1 MNEYQE
7 NEDFESSDND
17 SVDASIT
24 VSDKGDGDL
33 VLNELVVYHYDV
45 RHEFSEEYFVG
56 YQIASLLGYTN
67 TKQVIKNTVSKCNQL
82 EFRDLPDEI
91 KKPHLDPRVIL
102 INRDGAIEILI
113 KTRKR
118 ISPDVLHILKR
129 FGIETTNRKC
139 LTKEQQTLSA
149 LTNAFKTEKFEDQFK
164 VGRYYLDLYFTDCKI
179 VVECDEN
186 GHADRKPGDERKRMD
201 FVNEKLELTD
211 DNWIRYNPDERDFDI
226 SKVIGR
232 IFRKIIELKSKKH
245 ELETKKLEE
254 YLQQNQFIQPIE
266 IQQVKLCSTCREEKP
281 LTEFNANRSHK
292 DGLEIRCKECRKNI
306 QMKYKVTMEKIEV
319 LNKICPQCKQD
330 KLASEYYKHASRK
343 DNLNNICKDCSKEMD
358 KRVINTPKIVVES
371 KKCSTCKIDKN
382 IDEFHKKKKSFDGY
396 NGVCKTCTNERN
408 DKKVNSR
415 EIIVIESKTC
425 SNCKIIKSAEDFGKC
440 KTAPDGYKGQCKNCL
455 GEKNKN
461 YKINRIQ
468 QTIQEV

>member
-1 MNEYQE
+1 
-7 NEDFESSDND
+7 
-17 SVDASIT
+17 
-24 VSDKGDGDL
+24 
-33 VLNELVVYHYDV
+33 LNPK
-45 RHEFSEEYFVG
+45 
-56 YQIASLLGYTN
+56 T
-67 TKQVIKNTVSKCNQL
+67 T
-82 EFRDLPDEI
+82 
-91 KKPHLDPRVIL
+91 L

-232 IFRKIIELKSKKH
+232 IFRKITELKSKKH

-254 YLQQNQFIQPIE
+254 YLKQNQFIQPIE
-266 IQQVKLCSTCREEKP
+266 VQQVKLCSTCREEKP

-306 QMKYKVTMEKIEV
+306 QMQYKVTMEKIEV

-330 KLASEYYKHASRK
+330 KLASEYYKHASRR

-358 KRVINTPKIVVES
+358 RRVINTPKIVVES

-382 IDEFHKKKKSFDGY
+382 VDEFYKRKKSFDGY
-396 NGVCKTCTNERN
+396 NGVCKTCTIEREN
-408 DKKVNSR
+408 NKINSR

-425 SNCKIIKSAEDFGKC
+425 SKCKIDKKTEEFGKC
-440 KTAPDGYKGQCKNCL
+440 KTTPDGYKYHCKSCL
-455 GEKNKN
+455 RKPK
-461 YKINRIQ
+461 
-468 QTIQEV
+468 EVV